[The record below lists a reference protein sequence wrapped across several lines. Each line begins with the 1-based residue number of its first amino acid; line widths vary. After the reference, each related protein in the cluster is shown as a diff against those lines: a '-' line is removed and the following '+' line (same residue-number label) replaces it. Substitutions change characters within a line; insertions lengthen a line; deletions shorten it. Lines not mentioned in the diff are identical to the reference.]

1 MARPNRRWVDGR
13 LAHDAAAA
21 VIVLERMSPA
31 HIPLVLEHEHAL
43 FGTESWSAGMY
54 RDELADPWNRRYLV
68 AFDDADADADA
79 DAAGA
84 GAGAGAEGQGGGGAG
99 GQGDS
104 DRPRAPEPA
113 RRLVGWAGLM
123 VIGDTAEILTIGTA
137 PFAQRRGIATV
148 LMDALL
154 AEARRRRAR
163 EVLLEVR
170 VDNEPAKALY
180 ARYGFAQMG
189 IRRGYYQPANVDAAT
204 LRLTL

>member
-1 MARPNRRWVDGR
+1 M
-13 LAHDAAAA
+13 
-21 VIVLERMSPA
+21 
-31 HIPLVLEHEHAL
+31 
-43 FGTESWSAGMY
+43 
-54 RDELADPWNRRYLV
+54 
-68 AFDDADADADA
+68 
-79 DAAGA
+79 
-84 GAGAGAEGQGGGGAG
+84 
-99 GQGDS
+99 
-104 DRPRAPEPA
+104 
-113 RRLVGWAGLM
+113 VGWAGLM